1 MGEKKGQAWLMGLL
15 LASHEGTEGQTSE
28 QEERLTEG
36 LYITPEKQTYREKLL
51 DMIAGLKGEL

>member
-1 MGEKKGQAWLMGLL
+1 MGEKEGQEWLMGLL

-36 LYITPEKQTYREKLL
+36 LYITPEKQTYRV
-51 DMIAGLKGEL
+51 